1 MEKAKEVL
9 NALEAELEAAMVKV
23 PVTAVQVE
31 VLMENKAAM
40 LVRLRE
46 ALHCMVE
53 IDRAQKVVKVVAP
66 QEDMAK
72 AKEEVEKA
80 LVAIVEKRIAI
91 PARVGGVF
99 VGTKGMH
106 ISSVRSQF
114 HVALEF
120 EKEELCVGGAAENVA
135 AATAAIEAWVKE
147 HTVKELRAA
156 PELAFPCLVG
166 VKGEDWDEDADG
178 NRGWTEAALAKR
190 TDDMS
195 NDAFRAM
202 FGIWPGGGVPACFF
216 SNLFDAEYGPIPS
229 ACAQALLANYAP
241 PKIWPIITWTAEEAE
256 VTSTVGNDIN
266 SYMKSFAA
274 QVIRRRRS
282 LS

>member
-66 QEDMAK
+66 EEDMAK

-80 LVAIVEKRIAI
+80 LAGIVEARIAI

-99 VGTKGMH
+99 VGTKGKH

-114 HVALEF
+114 HVALEL

-166 VKGEDWDEDADG
+166 MKGATRRELEKELKVEIHVEEDGCVWVLGEASLC
-178 NRGWTEAALAKR
+178 EAAMAKLAALLDAYTRENAVVEVPEKAFRNASELRASAVDKEAKQEGVEVRCLAK
-190 TDDMS
+190 S
-195 NDAFRAM
+195 H
-202 FGIWPGGGVPACFF
+202 
-216 SNLFDAEYGPIPS
+216 
-229 ACAQALLANYAP
+229 
-241 PKIWPIITWTAEEAE
+241 
-256 VTSTVGNDIN
+256 
-266 SYMKSFAA
+266 SFA
-274 QVIRRRRS
+274 
-282 LS
+282 LHGP